1 MDEND
6 QPECIGLKTGPLGMK
21 STLIPMEI
29 ARVND
34 RRKLIEVAADKDAI
48 KDAPPSTTGRR

>member
-1 MDEND
+1 
-6 QPECIGLKTGPLGMK
+6 MK
-21 STLIPMEI
+21 SSLIPMEI

-48 KDAPPSTTGRR
+48 KDAPAFDDGGR